1 MGLQCGDKSGTG
13 GSQAA
18 GAGPPS
24 QPHVQDKLLPTQGTG
39 VAQPG
44 TSGKEGRDAERGLQ
58 ECAMGTLRHPL
69 RPGRGLLPPGPAG
82 LPAEQINLSSTSKAR
97 TGLPKALCS
106 VQSGGVQGQL
116 GSRAASPLLLRTGT
130 SPEPQHPNPQLCP
143 ARARG
148 TARVPRCSQR
158 LPSGRTRHTPGLG
171 TGTNRTI
178 FGDGLEPD
186 PTLLRLPT
194 APHELG
200 VFVPSRLISAAR
212 CVPAFRD
219 TQAHVASA
227 FAAQPFS

>member
-1 MGLQCGDKSGTG
+1 M
-13 GSQAA
+13 AIRA
-18 GAGPPS
+18 GRVGPRLLG
-24 QPHVQDKLLPTQGTG
+24 QVLLPSPTSRTSCCPRRAPGWHSWGHRGRRAGTRSEGCRSVQWGHCATRCALGGGCSPQVPQGSRQSKLTFLQHPKPEP
-39 VAQPG
+39 VFLKLFAPC
-44 TSGKEGRDAERGLQ
+44 SPEEFKDRSAAEQLHL
-58 ECAMGTLRHPL
+58 CSFAL
-69 RPGRGLLPPGPAG
+69 GPA
-82 LPAEQINLSSTSKAR
+82 QSRSTR
-97 TGLPKALCS
+97 TRSC
-106 VQSGGVQGQL
+106 
-116 GSRAASPLLLRTGT
+116 
-130 SPEPQHPNPQLCP
+130 
-143 ARARG
+143 ARG

-219 TQAHVASA
+219 TQAHAASA